1 MNSILLV
8 FFTLNI
14 HNPSTYTGPEISD
27 RMFKLHSDCA
37 EFVNTVAQLNVVDRN
52 YEFEFASA
60 DGLIFKGGCY
70 TKSEWSDKKTKY
82 GII

>member
-1 MNSILLV
+1 
-8 FFTLNI
+8 
-14 HNPSTYTGPEISD
+14 
-27 RMFKLHSDCA
+27 MFKLHSDCA

-70 TKSEWSDKKTKY
+70 TKSEWSDKKAKY